1 MKIIL
6 YSIQN
11 CIHAKAIKIFL
22 EKNNLP
28 YKEIKINNQNINE
41 LKKLSFQDK
50 ISVLKIIKSSCIEV
64 FTGFDEYNLNL
75 NVIEPIK
82 KYNPKIE

>member
-6 YSIQN
+6 YSIPN
-11 CIHAKAIKIFL
+11 CIHGLAIKKFL
-22 EKNNLP
+22 HSHNLTF
-28 YKEIKINNQNINE
+28 KEIEVNNQNIHE

-50 ISVLKIIKSSCIEV
+50 ISILKVIKSSGIEV

-75 NVIEPIK
+75 NLIDHMK

>member
-6 YSIQN
+6 YSIQG
-11 CIHAKAIKIFL
+11 CIHAEAIKIFL

-28 YKEIKINNQNINE
+28 YKEIQINSQNINE

-50 ISVLKIIKSSCIEV
+50 ISILKVIKSSCIEV
-64 FTGFDEYNLNL
+64 FTGFDEHNLNL
-75 NVIEPIK
+75 NIIEHIK